1 MDLYYSTETTDGLTE
16 FSLLMYVFFHTFNE
30 TTIVLQYLQ
39 LIKFNLKE
47 LHDEVNIVFAILLQ
61 KLYFCL

>member
-16 FSLLMYVFFHTFNE
+16 FSLLMYVFFHTSNE